1 MTERRDRRP
10 WMRRSGDDRRGRR
23 DGRAATVEEAGG
35 QSSAP
40 ITGLVLLRRYR
51 RAWLRPDLVAGL
63 TVGAMLVPQSMAY
76 AELAGAPAVTGLYAS
91 LLAPVAYA
99 LTGTSR
105 HLGTGPE
112 PGTAILAATG
122 VAAVAGT
129 APDPSRYLA
138 LMAALALLVGVVA
151 GIAWLL
157 RLGFIAYLLSKP
169 VLVGYISGVGFVLL
183 SSQLSALT
191 GVPITSDT
199 FFPRLIEFARGLG
212 QLRPVTV
219 LLGGSA
225 LLVILA
231 LRRSTPRAPGAL
243 IAVGLATAASMWFDL
258 SARGDPT
265 IGEIPTG
272 LPALGVPEVALADLR
287 ALVPIALGVALVGFS
302 DNVLT
307 GRAVANKM
315 GYRIDANQELAG
327 LASANLGAGLLQG
340 MPVSSSAS
348 RSAVAASL
356 GGVTSLVS
364 IMAAGV
370 VAVTL
375 LAAGEVLSA
384 VPRAALAAVIVAAAF
399 AIIDLA
405 GFRQL
410 WRVSRSEFVL
420 AVVTSLGVMIFDVLV
435 GVVVAVALSIVIA
448 LARMARPEDAVLGA
462 SDDLDGWVPVGSDPR
477 AHTLTGLLVYRFD
490 APLFFMNIE
499 HFRTRLLDTL
509 QDNPGEE
516 TWVVLDFEGIGHI
529 DATALDE
536 LRDVVELLD
545 EQDVEVV
552 AIARANTRTL
562 QRLARA
568 RLLAPDGP
576 LQTFATINAAVEAFE
591 HRNPPAA

>member
-1 MTERRDRRP
+1 MTERR
-10 WMRRSGDDRRGRR
+10 GRR
-23 DGRAATVEEAGG
+23 LWSPRAGRPERGDTATTPEARG
-35 QSSAP
+35 QGSAP
-40 ITGLVLLRRYR
+40 MAGLQLLRRYR
-51 RAWLRPDLVAGL
+51 SAWLRPDIVAGL

-76 AELAGAPAVTGLYAS
+76 AELAGVPAVTGLYAS

-129 APDPSRYLA
+129 APDPSRYLS
-138 LMAALALLVGVVA
+138 LMAALALMVGAVA
-151 GIAWLL
+151 GVAWLL
-157 RLGFIAYLLSKP
+157 RLGFVAYLLSKP

-183 SSQLSALT
+183 SSQLTALT
-191 GVPITSDT
+191 GVPVTSDT
-199 FFPRLIEFARGLG
+199 FFPRVVEFVRGTG
-212 QLRPVTV
+212 QLRPVTM
-219 LLGGSA
+219 LLGAGA

-231 LRRSTPRAPGAL
+231 LRRAAPRTPGAL
-243 IAVGLATAASMWFDL
+243 IAVASATIVSVWL
-258 SARGDPT
+258 ELPARGDPT
-265 IGEIPTG
+265 IGTIPTG
-272 LPALGVPEVALADLR
+272 LPALGLPDVTSDDLR
-287 ALVPIALGVALVGFS
+287 ALLPIALGVALVGFS

-356 GGVTSLVS
+356 GGVSSLVS
-364 IMAAGV
+364 IVAAGV
-370 VAVTL
+370 VTVTL
-375 LAAGEVLSA
+375 LAAGGVLGA
-384 VPRAALAAVIVAAAF
+384 VPRAALAAVIAAAAF

-405 GFRQL
+405 GFRKL
-410 WRVSRSEFVL
+410 WRISRSEFVL
-420 AVVTSLGVMIFDVLV
+420 AVVTSLGVMVFDVLI

-462 SDDLDGWVPVGSDPR
+462 RDDLDGWVSVTTNPHAR
-477 AHTLTGLLVYRFD
+477 TLPGLLVYRFD
-490 APLFFMNIE
+490 APLFFMNVE

-529 DATALDE
+529 DTTALDE
-536 LRDVVELLD
+536 LADLVGVLD
-545 EQDVEVV
+545 EQHVEVIAV
-552 AIARANTRTL
+552 ARANARSL
-562 QRLARA
+562 QRLDRA
-568 RLLAPDGP
+568 RLLAPEGP
-576 LQTFATINAAVEAFE
+576 LRTFATINSAVEAFE
-591 HRNPPAA
+591 RRDPAPG